1 MIPLKVH
8 NVFDYILGAFLLVCP
23 LLFGFTQVM
32 MARNFFWLAG
42 IIWIGY
48 SLVTRY
54 YYSLANIIPVKVHM
68 VLDTLLGVLLV
79 LAPFVFGYVFVMNGV
94 QMGLHYVLG
103 FGLIADVIFTD
114 KHEVV
119 LPNKFNTPAT
129 PVV

>member
-23 LLFGFTQVM
+23 SLFGFTQVVL
-32 MARNFFWLAG
+32 ARNFFWIAG
-42 IIWIGY
+42 VVWIGY

-54 YYSLANIIPVKVHM
+54 YYSLANIISVKTHM
-68 VLDTLLGVLLV
+68 VLDAILGVLLI
-79 LAPFVFGYVFVMNGV
+79 LAPYGFGYVFLMNGA

-103 FGLIADVIFTD
+103 FGLIAVVLLTD
-114 KHEVV
+114 KHEVP
-119 LPNKFNTPAT
+119 LPNNYNTPAT